1 MIFNVLCSILFPT
14 VICTIVFLRIDKSF
28 QKVEKSVS
36 NLNTLIIDNIKV
48 NNNLSSIDKIA

>member
-14 VICTIVFLRIDKSF
+14 VICAIVFLRIDKSL

-36 NLNTLIIDNIKV
+36 NLNTLITDNLKV